1 MIPQEDRSFVA
12 CFGMAMIFLMFALA
26 QFSSCVQHGDSIR
39 ASIVECQT
47 QLKMRQNQ
55 AAE

>member
-26 QFSSCVQHGDSIR
+26 QFSSCVQHSDSVG